1 MVMGRHQ
8 HSRRVRHRSAG
19 IAAAATLVATMV
31 AVPSLVSQS
40 AGGRTEHH
48 EHVAVATVM
57 ADTSGD
63 QPAPSGPPPIP
74 TSSAYLGAFVAP
86 DQQETTAQA
95 DIRVELGDIGN
106 FDGIFGRGLGLVHV
120 YQNWA
125 NPVKNSALAAL
136 AATGATPVIDWA
148 CTSDA
153 DIIYGSQDSF
163 ITSYADQLASFGQP
177 VFLRWFWEMNLV
189 NLTRT
194 SACLGTDGASGYV
207 EAFQHIVTLFRAA
220 GATNVAFVWCPS
232 VKGPDFAAAYYP
244 GDSYVDWIAW
254 DGYDRMQD
262 PNMLTDEFLP
272 FYEHWLPDGKP
283 MMIGETGATIDQ
295 ASYLTNLTDNLPSLM
310 PDVKAV
316 LYYDSESTE
325 DWTLQDLPGNLGLS
339 AFITMGQTP
348 YFMYP
353 FAGS

>member
-1 MVMGRHQ
+1 M
-8 HSRRVRHRSAG
+8 
-19 IAAAATLVATMV
+19 
-31 AVPSLVSQS
+31 
-40 AGGRTEHH
+40 
-48 EHVAVATVM
+48 
-57 ADTSGD
+57 
-63 QPAPSGPPPIP
+63 
-74 TSSAYLGAFVAP
+74 
-86 DQQETTAQA
+86 
-95 DIRVELGDIGN
+95 
-106 FDGIFGRGLGLVHV
+106 

-136 AATGATPVIDWA
+136 AATGATPVIDWS

-153 DIIYGSQDSF
+153 DITDGSQDSF
-163 ITSYADQLASFGQP
+163 ITSYADQLASLGQP

-189 NLTRT
+189 NLPRT
-194 SACLGTDGASGYV
+194 SACLGSAGAVGYV

-232 VKGPDFAAAYYP
+232 IAGTNYAAAYYP

-254 DGYDRMQD
+254 DGYDRKQD
-262 PNMLTDEFLP
+262 PNMLTDQFLP
-272 FYEHWLPDGKP
+272 FYQHWLPDGKP

-295 ASYLTNLTDNLPSLM
+295 ASYLTNLTDNLPALM

-339 AFITMGQTP
+339 AFITLGQTP

-353 FAGS
+353 FVGS

>member
-1 MVMGRHQ
+1 MAMGRHRQ
-8 HSRRVRHRSAG
+8 TRRVRYRSAG
-19 IAAAATLVATMV
+19 IAAAATLVAAMV
-31 AVPSLVSQS
+31 TVPSFVSGS
-40 AGGRTEHH
+40 AGGRMGHH
-48 EHVAVATVM
+48 QHVAVATAM
-57 ADTSGD
+57 ADTGGD

-95 DIRVELGDIGN
+95 DIRVELGDVGN

-120 YQNWA
+120 YQNWG

-153 DIIYGSQDSF
+153 AIIDGSQDSF

-189 NLTRT
+189 NLTRNA
-194 SACLGTDGASGYV
+194 ACLGTDGATGYI

-232 VKGPDFAAAYYP
+232 VTGPGFAAAFYP
-244 GDSYVDWIAW
+244 GNSYVDWIAW
-254 DGYDRMQD
+254 DGYDRKQD

-272 FYEHWLPDGKP
+272 FYDHWLPDGKP
-283 MMIGETGATIDQ
+283 MMIAETGATIDQ
-295 ASYLTNLTDNLPSLM
+295 ASYVTNLTDNLPSLM

-316 LYYDSESTE
+316 LYYDSVSSE

-353 FAGS
+353 FAGP